1 MVMRR
6 KSVAGHEGCLAVG
19 VALAR
24 VDVAHKQQTFE
35 EQPLTVGLQ
44 QFLLGGQRRRL
55 RRDMRRGRA
64 SYGRNRGDGTEQ
76 GAGKSSKGKAAAI
89 ASPASRRGVLGIWVC
104 ICDNVALMV
113 KAARIVQ
120 SL

>member
-1 MVMRR
+1 MRR

-24 VDVAHKQQTFE
+24 VDVAHKQQTVE

-55 RRDMRRGRA
+55 RRDMRRGSA

-76 GAGKSSKGKAAAI
+76 GAAGKSSKEGSGHSFAGLQN
-89 ASPASRRGVLGIWVC
+89 RGVRHLGLHLW
-104 ICDNVALMV
+104 
-113 KAARIVQ
+113 
-120 SL
+120 